1 MPKQTNIAI
10 FVSGSG
16 TNCENIIRYFA
27 QDEHIK
33 VTLIVSSRKDAYALV
48 RAQRLGVD
56 TMVVDKSLL
65 ADEGYMHQVF
75 DRYGIDY
82 IILAG
87 FLMMIPHHIIA
98 RYPKQIMNI
107 HPSLLPKYGGR
118 GMYGHHVHEA
128 VKANG
133 ETETGITIHYVSEEC
148 DGGDI
153 IFQSK
158 VTVEPSDSPQEIET
172 KVHKLEM
179 RDFPLVIENL
189 ISNI

>member
-1 MPKQTNIAI
+1 MTNIAI
-10 FVSGSG
+10 YVSGNGSK
-16 TNCENIIRYFA
+16 CENIIRNFA
-27 QDEHIK
+27 ESK
-33 VTLIVSSRKDAYALV
+33 VARVALV
-48 RAQRLGVD
+48 VSNRADAFALERAKLLGVPTLTLSKAD
-56 TMVVDKSLL
+56 FANQEYTIKLL
-65 ADEGYMHQVF
+65 DSHNIEFIV
-75 DRYGIDY
+75 
-82 IILAG
+82 LAG
-87 FLMMIPHHIIA
+87 FLMMVPDYLISRYHQRII
-98 RYPKQIMNI
+98 NI
-107 HPSLLPKYGGR
+107 HPALLPKYGGK
-118 GMYGHHVHEA
+118 GMYGHYVHEA

-189 ISNI
+189 ISNK